1 MHATTRSQL
10 LLPLAL
16 TSVLGCLA
24 APVAAQDGT
33 ADAAPAAAPVADRAR
48 LLEGVDGF
56 VHNVMIAKPEPALAA
71 LTAMLDQSVSA
82 ADLAMAID
90 DGERAKRVEDA
101 LRRSRA
107 MPDVAEAAASFEV
120 KLESGRRELA
130 RKASRIDESVTML
143 VGPMRGQMMARER
156 LLAAGEYAV
165 PSLLR
170 RITDPRDP
178 GMEAAA
184 TRMLVE
190 MRRQASLP
198 LAMAL
203 GSLDPASQRKVS
215 AILGQLGYPVAVP
228 FLLDLAD
235 RKGTTDDIASAARA
249 AVRALGGA
257 DGPAHSAYAAT
268 AFDFLS
274 GDRTLAAFPEEPEQN
289 VWRWTEFGGLA
300 GDPIS
305 TSVFYDAM
313 AMALSRRALEL
324 DPTDRRALAVFLAAD
339 LRRET
344 ATDETTVDPL
354 FSGQGRSAAYFATAA
369 GPAVLQD
376 VLQIGLDLKDVGIV
390 RAALSALRET
400 SGVTGMVAD
409 GGSAVIKAL
418 DFGDRRVR
426 IEAALALA
434 SVTPASPFPG
444 SEQVV
449 PLLAG
454 AIRGGGSSFGGIISG
469 GSEEAQRAASLI
481 QSMGMV
487 PMTAADDADEFA
499 VLSSRNS
506 GADVVVITGRGS
518 WVAKEFEALRAS
530 SMGATVPAVLV
541 TTPADKPAIDKLAA
555 DGKAVVLG
563 SDISDEAF
571 RSGVGSLMKAAMGGR
586 ESAGEGSRYLGDAI
600 DALSRIGLANG
611 PVYRL
616 ADSESGLLAAMRSQ
630 EGPVRTS
637 IASLLAMVDSRRA
650 QGAVI
655 DAALAASG
663 EEQVLLL
670 QAVAQGA
677 RRFGPRASETQAN
690 AMRDLVRSA
699 SGANADAA
707 AAAFGALRLPSSE
720 AVDLIL
726 KARVPGKR
734 SEAAPSA
741 EPAPTDAPA
750 ADAPSEGSEAASS
763 DEPAMAEDPA
773 GG

>member
-1 MHATTRSQL
+1 VHAKTRSQFI
-10 LLPLAL
+10 LPIAL
-16 TSVLGCLA
+16 TSALGGWTA
-24 APVAAQDGT
+24 AALAQDGA
-33 ADAAPAAAPVADRAR
+33 ADAAPAGAPAANVTALR
-48 LLEGVDGF
+48 ESVDGF
-56 VHNVMIAKPEPALAA
+56 VHAVMIAKPEAAMGALN
-71 LTAMLDQSVSA
+71 AMLDQAVSGT
-82 ADLAMAID
+82 DLAIAVD
-90 DGERAKRVEDA
+90 DGEMARRVEDA
-101 LRRSRA
+101 LRRSRS
-107 MPDVAEAAASFEV
+107 MPEVADSAAAFEV

-130 RKASRIDESVTML
+130 RKSARIDEAVAML
-143 VGPMRGQMMARER
+143 VGPMRGQVIARDR

-170 RITDPRDP
+170 RLTDGRDP
-178 GMEAAA
+178 GMDAAA

-198 LAMAL
+198 LSLSLA
-203 GSLDPASQRKVS
+203 SLDPAAQRKVC

-228 FLLDLAD
+228 FLLDLAE
-235 RKGTTDDIASAARA
+235 KPGTTDDVASAARA

-257 DGPAHSAYAAT
+257 DGPAHAAYASV

-274 GDRTLAAFPEEPEQN
+274 GDRTLAAFPEEAEQN

-305 TSVFYDAM
+305 TGVYYDAM

-324 DPTDRRALAVFLAAD
+324 DPSDRRALAVFLAAD

-344 ATDETTVDPL
+344 ATDENTLDPL
-354 FSGQGRSAAYFATAA
+354 FGGQGRSAAYFATAA
-369 GPAVLQD
+369 GPSALQD

-390 RAALSALRET
+390 RSALAALRET
-400 SGVTGMVAD
+400 AGVSGMVAD

-434 SVTPASPFPG
+434 SVSPTSAFPG

-449 PLLAG
+449 PLLTG

-469 GSEEAQRAASLI
+469 GSEDAQRAAALV

-487 PMTAADDADEFA
+487 PMAAADDASEFD

-518 WVAKEFEALRAS
+518 WVAKEYEALRAS
-530 SMGATVPAVLV
+530 RMGATVPAVLV
-541 TTPADKPAIDKLAA
+541 TSPADKPSIDRLAA
-555 DGKAVVLG
+555 EGKAVVLG

-571 RSGVGSLMKAAMGGR
+571 RSGVGALVKSAMGGR
-586 ESAGEGSRYLGDAI
+586 ETAGEGSRYLGDAI
-600 DALSRIGLANG
+600 DALSRIGMANG

-616 ADSESGLLAAMRSQ
+616 ADGESGLLAAMRTQ

-637 IASLLAMVDSRRA
+637 IAALLAMVDSRRA

-663 EEQVLLL
+663 DDQVLLL
-670 QAVAQGA
+670 QSVAQGA
-677 RRFGPRASETQAN
+677 RRFGPRATDAQAD
-690 AMRDLVRSA
+690 AIRDLVRSA

-726 KARVPGKR
+726 KARVPGKKP
-734 SEAAPSA
+734 EAAPVA
-741 EPAPTDAPA
+741 EPAPSDAPA
-750 ADAPSEGSEAASS
+750 GDAPSDGAGAASS
-763 DEPAMAEDPA
+763 EEPAMAEDPA